1 VSMAIKGN
9 LRDFTLS
16 QLLNLINLA
25 QKTGTLVI
33 EDSKEAAEIYF
44 SEGKLA
50 YANLGEQDN
59 SLAGILHQSNMLSTS
74 QYRGIKANVNGMSDK
89 ELGLLLVNANYF
101 SQHEILSSLQVHFID
116 VLNRLF
122 SWMEGVFRFDA
133 GITPPEDKITVRVNL
148 ENIILEGSR
157 QIQEWEILD
166 EEIPSLDIALKFVDR
181 PGANVSNLKL
191 SAEEWRVISYVDP
204 RNTLHQIGRAAELTD
219 LEVRQVVY
227 SLLQA
232 GIIEMVRPATELGT
246 LPPPRLPEPI
256 SQGDKEESK
265 SLIFRII
272 DRIRS
277 L

>member
-1 VSMAIKGN
+1 MAIKGN

-157 QIQEWEILD
+157 QIQELEILD

-232 GIIEMVRPATELGT
+232 GLIEMVRPATELGT

>member
-1 VSMAIKGN
+1 MAIKGN
-9 LRDFTLS
+9 LREFTLT

-25 QKTGTLVI
+25 QKTGTLVV
-33 EDSKEAAEIYF
+33 EDSDEAAEIF
-44 SEGKLA
+44 FTEGKLA
-50 YANLGEQDN
+50 YAHLGQEDN
-59 SLAGILHQSNMLSTS
+59 SLAGILHQSKLLTST

-89 ELGLLLVNANYF
+89 ELGLLLINANYF
-101 SQHEILSSLQVHFID
+101 SQQDIISSLQSHFID
-116 VLNRLF
+116 VLNRIF
-122 SWMEGVFRFDA
+122 TWMEGVFRFESD
-133 GITPPEDKITVRVNL
+133 ITPPEDKITVRVNL

-157 QIQEWEILD
+157 QLHELEQLE

-181 PGANVSNLKL
+181 PGANVTNLKL
-191 SAEEWRVISYVDP
+191 TAQEWRVISYVDP
-204 RNTLHQIGRAAELTD
+204 RNALHQIGRATELSD

-232 GIIEMVRPATELGT
+232 GIIEMVRPVTKQGAQ
-246 LPPPRLPEPI
+246 PPPRLPTPI
-256 SQGDKEESK
+256 AKVDKEESK